1 MPISSE
7 DAGTEIQRFLTGL
20 NASKHSAREKALK
33 AFKAFVEKQ
42 GMEFYDDDVDS
53 LLLGDG
59 YTMGLMQ
66 WCGESSTGTQGALKR
81 WGCETGWL
89 LSSDK
94 KSIFGSGNICYLTVV
109 LPTPPVCHECPL
121 RPRCRT
127 AATAISLLK
136 WLVSLRDSSGDENI
150 FLARFLQVGVPCK
163 IPQAFTRGCFCALET
178 CARGVI
184 VRPRVLLER
193 CWEYY
198 VRT

>member
-1 MPISSE
+1 MPISPE
-7 DAGTEIQRFLTGL
+7 DAGAEIQRFLTGL

-81 WGCETGWL
+81 WVVVRLDVDFLQQLDFAPTLET
-89 LSSDK
+89 
-94 KSIFGSGNICYLTVV
+94 
-109 LPTPPVCHECPL
+109 LPVIVIIQTISPLPCPH
-121 RPRCRT
+121 RCRT

-150 FLARFLQVGVPCK
+150 FLARFLQVRVICN
-163 IPQAFTRGCFCALET
+163 INISSRNLSVCVRALET
-178 CARGVI
+178 CVQ
-184 VRPRVLLER
+184 
-193 CWEYY
+193 
-198 VRT
+198 